1 VVTTWFEICET
12 RCTISATVPERRFNA
27 EEFIKLDKQERV
39 CAEMT
44 VERTVQLML
53 DNVLSVESDSEND
66 KCESYCKGD

>member
-1 VVTTWFEICET
+1 M
-12 RCTISATVPERRFNA
+12 PERRFNA

-53 DNVLSVESDSEND
+53 ANVLSVESDSEND
-66 KCESYCKGD
+66 KCESCCKGD